1 MSAPRIR
8 QLLVLMLAASAGV
21 HLALVP
27 AHAAESSSVGAM
39 FALSALMLAA
49 LALLVDTSAR
59 AVTLVAAALL
69 LGSLLALYAGSRIV
83 AVWPLEHSEPVD
95 AIGALTK
102 LFEAAGLVLA
112 LRLMQTPTGSVRRL
126 PGQREGAGP

>member
-1 MSAPRIR
+1 MSPARTR
-8 QLLVLMLAASAGV
+8 QLLVLALAASAGV

-27 AHAAESSSVGAM
+27 THAAESPPVGAM

-49 LALLVDTSAR
+49 LALLVDRR
-59 AVTLVAAALL
+59 AGPVTPMAAALL
-69 LGSLLALYAGSRIV
+69 LGSLLALYAGSRVV

-95 AIGALTK
+95 PVGALTK

-126 PGQREGAGP
+126 PDQREGAGP